1 MYLSPLRTLLGI
13 LAFLCLRVGVGQN
26 LVPNGSFED
35 TVDCYVTTQCRL
47 LKAVHWRNPNLAT
60 PDLYDCDTV
69 RVCGAPMTPDLG
81 LAYQPSLDG
90 SRHAG
95 AFFWYGPGGSNTRE
109 YLMVRLTDPLEPGA
123 TYEVSLSYSRRRF
136 YHQLAV
142 DHIGVWFGADS
153 LFEPHPNVI
162 TATPQVRLTDPIED
176 HLTVGGEW
184 VQLSDTFV
192 AEGGERWM
200 VIGNFDPPGS
210 VDGIVVEPGGISATC
225 YYYID
230 SVSVSVVAGTDI
242 QELPPTVFWNGNG
255 LMLHLGRLQG
265 RIRLGIWSVNG
276 QLIHSWQGMLNG
288 PYHSMRVP
296 ALADGIYLL
305 EAVSGDERR
314 VVRFVKA
321 EGDR

>member
-1 MYLSPLRTLLGI
+1 MLRTLLLSLTTA
-13 LAFLCLRVGVGQN
+13 LAGTAMAQIN
-26 LVPNGSFED
+26 LVPNSSFED

-95 AFFWYGPGGSNTRE
+95 AFFWYGPGGSNTRD
-109 YLMVRLTDPLEPGA
+109 YLMVQLTDPLEHGA
-123 TYEVSLSYSRRRF
+123 TYEVSLSYTRRRF

-142 DHIGVWFGADS
+142 DHVGVWFGADS

-192 AEGGERWM
+192 ADGGERWM

-210 VDGIVVEPGGISATC
+210 VDGIVVEPGAISATC

-255 LMLHLGRLQG
+255 LTLDLGLLREPVHLL
-265 RIRLGIWSVNG
+265 IWGLNG
-276 QLIHSWQGMLNG
+276 QLLHDRQSVGDG
-288 PYHSMRVP
+288 PRHTWPISQ
-296 ALADGIYLL
+296 LADGVYVL
-305 EAVSGDERR
+305 EAITDRQRR
-314 VVRFVKA
+314 VVKFVKA
-321 EGDR
+321 EGEF